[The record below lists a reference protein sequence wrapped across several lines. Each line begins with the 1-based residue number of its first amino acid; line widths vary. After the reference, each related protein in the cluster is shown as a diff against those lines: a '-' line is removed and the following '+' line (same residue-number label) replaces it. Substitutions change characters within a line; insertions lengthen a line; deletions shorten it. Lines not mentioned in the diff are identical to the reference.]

1 MPAQTRIGD
10 LNTGHD
16 ACPPVPLNEGSL
28 NVLVNGRKAARVG
41 DKYVA
46 HGCVSHPSHQD
57 YIAQGSSTV
66 FINGIPA
73 GRVGDPVIIG
83 GSVAEGSPN
92 VNVGG

>member
-10 LNTGHD
+10 NNTGHD
-16 ACPPVPLNEGSL
+16 ACPAVPLVEGSP
-28 NVLVNGRKAARVG
+28 NVFINGIPAGRVG
-41 DKYVA
+41 DHYQTHSCVV
-46 HGCVSHPSHQD
+46 HGPHQD

-73 GRVGDPVIIG
+73 GRIGDPVIIG

-92 VNVGG
+92 VFVG